1 MPERNSDVKEMN
13 EVEKKVKIG
22 LWRQRIGYGSSD
34 FACNLIWQMIS
45 LYLLYFYTNVMHLN
59 AGAVSVMF
67 LVTKVIDGISDLI
80 VGFLIDKTNTK
91 WGKSRPWIL
100 FGAVPFG
107 VAAVL
112 AFSVPDIGQTGML
125 IYAYITYILLSTA
138 YTVVNIP
145 MASILPAL
153 SEDPHERTVLAS
165 CRTFFSSIGSTVVSA
180 FALTLVDKF
189 GNGNEALG
197 FRIVMMIFGVVG
209 CLVFF
214 FCFFNTKERV
224 TIKQEKVSLKANIS
238 CLLHNK
244 PWKLFALNIVWFF
257 GGFVI
262 QASAVIYYFTYVV
275 QNTTL
280 VQIVAT
286 ITTLVPI
293 VANLC
298 APFLVKLT
306 SKRNLMVGGS
316 FVHMGGLLIIF
327 FGGTNVPVL
336 LAGAVI
342 AAAGY
347 GLKGSMHFAMQ
358 PDPVDYGEWKS
369 GVNTA
374 GTLSAVNGFIG
385 KVGMAIASS
394 IGAALLQF
402 GGFDANLATQT
413 ATAQTYITAMYIWVP
428 IITNIATII
437 TMMFYDLDKIYPQIV
452 KELDERRAN
461 A

>member
-1 MPERNSDVKEMN
+1 MN

-244 PWKLFALNIVWFF
+244 PWKLFAL
-257 GGFVI
+257 
-262 QASAVIYYFTYVV
+262 
-275 QNTTL
+275 
-280 VQIVAT
+280 
-286 ITTLVPI
+286 
-293 VANLC
+293 
-298 APFLVKLT
+298 
-306 SKRNLMVGGS
+306 
-316 FVHMGGLLIIF
+316 
-327 FGGTNVPVL
+327 
-336 LAGAVI
+336 
-342 AAAGY
+342 
-347 GLKGSMHFAMQ
+347 Q

-413 ATAQTYITAMYIWVP
+413 ATAQTYITVMYIWVP

>member
-1 MPERNSDVKEMN
+1 MSNTNNNQS
-13 EVEKKVKIG
+13 IG
-22 LWRQRIGYGSSD
+22 VWRQRIGYGSSD

-59 AGAVSVMF
+59 AAAVSVMF
-67 LVTKVIDGISDLI
+67 LVTKVFDGVTDLI

-100 FGAVPFG
+100 FGAIPFG
-107 VAAVL
+107 VTSVL
-112 AFSVPDIGQTGML
+112 AFSVPNISQTGML
-125 IYAYITYILLSTA
+125 IYAYVTYILLSTS

-153 SEDPHERTVLAS
+153 SDDANERTVLAS

-197 FRIVMMIFGVVG
+197 FRIVMMIFGVIG

-214 FCFFNTKERV
+214 FCFFNTRERV
-224 TIKQEKVSLKANIS
+224 TITSEKVSLKANIL
-238 CLLHNK
+238 CLIHNK
-244 PWKLFALNIVWFF
+244 PWRLFALNIIWLF
-257 GGFVI
+257 GGLII
-262 QASAVIYYFTYVV
+262 QSSAVIYYFTYVV
-275 QNTTL
+275 GNTAL

-293 VANLC
+293 VTNLC

-306 SKRNLMVGGS
+306 TKRNLMTAGS
-316 FVHMGGLLIIF
+316 LVQIGGLLMIF

-336 LAGAVI
+336 IIGAVI
-342 AAAGY
+342 GAAGY
-347 GLKGSMHFAMQ
+347 GLRGSMHFAMQ

-385 KVGMAIASS
+385 KVGMAVASS
-394 IGAALLQF
+394 VGAALLAA
-402 GGFDANLATQT
+402 GGFDANAAVQASSAQT
-413 ATAQTYITAMYIWVP
+413 AITAMYIWVP
-428 IITNIATII
+428 VVMNIASVI
-437 TMMFYDLDKIYPQIV
+437 TMAFYDLDKIYPDIV
-452 KELDERRAN
+452 KELDERRAKLSAN
-461 A
+461 K

>member
-1 MPERNSDVKEMN
+1 
-13 EVEKKVKIG
+13 
-22 LWRQRIGYGSSD
+22 
-34 FACNLIWQMIS
+34 MIS

-59 AGAVSVMF
+59 AGAVSIMF
-67 LVTKVIDGISDLI
+67 LVTKFIDGVSDLI
-80 VGFLIDKTNTK
+80 VGYLIDKTNTR

-100 FGAVPFG
+100 FGAIPFG
-107 VAAVL
+107 VTAVL

-125 IYAYITYILLSTA
+125 IYAYVTYILLSTS
-138 YTVVNIP
+138 YTIVNIP

-153 SEDPHERTVLAS
+153 SENPHERTVLAS
-165 CRTFFSSIGSTVVSA
+165 CRTFFSSVGSTVVSA

-197 FRIVMMIFGVVG
+197 FRIVMIIFGVIG

-224 TIKQEKVSLKANIS
+224 MVQAEKVSLKANIS
-238 CLLHNK
+238 CLLHNG

-257 GGFVI
+257 GGYVI

-275 QNTTL
+275 QNTSM

-293 VANLC
+293 VTNLL

-306 SKRNLMVGGS
+306 SKRNLMIGGS
-316 FVHMGGLLIIF
+316 MVHAGGLLIIF

-336 LAGAVI
+336 IGGAVV

-402 GGFDANLATQT
+402 GGFDAALSVQS
-413 ATAQTYITAMYIWVP
+413 ATAQSYITTMYIWVP
-428 IITNIATII
+428 IVMNIATII
-437 TMMFYDLDKIYPQIV
+437 TMMFYNLDKIYPQII
-452 KELDERRAN
+452 KKLDERRA

>member
-1 MPERNSDVKEMN
+1 
-13 EVEKKVKIG
+13 
-22 LWRQRIGYGSSD
+22 
-34 FACNLIWQMIS
+34 
-45 LYLLYFYTNVMHLN
+45 
-59 AGAVSVMF
+59 MF
-67 LVTKVIDGISDLI
+67 LVTKFIDGVSDLI
-80 VGFLIDKTNTK
+80 VGYLIDKTNTR

-107 VAAVL
+107 VTAVL

-125 IYAYITYILLSTA
+125 IYAYVTYILLSTS
-138 YTVVNIP
+138 YTIVNIP

-153 SEDPHERTVLAS
+153 SENPHERTVLAS
-165 CRTFFSSIGSTVVSA
+165 CRTFFSSVGSTVVSA

-197 FRIVMMIFGVVG
+197 FRIVMIIFGVIG

-224 TIKQEKVSLKANIS
+224 MVQAEKVSLKANIS
-238 CLLHNK
+238 CLLHNG

-257 GGFVI
+257 GGYVI

-275 QNTTL
+275 QNVAM

-293 VANLC
+293 VTNLL
-298 APFLVKLT
+298 APLFVKLT
-306 SKRNLMVGGS
+306 SKRNLMIGGS
-316 FVHMGGLLIIF
+316 AVHAGGLLIIF
-327 FGGTNVPVL
+327 FGSTNVPVL
-336 LAGAVI
+336 IGGAVI

-402 GGFDANLATQT
+402 GGFDAVLSVQS
-413 ATAQTYITAMYIWVP
+413 ATAQSYITTMYIWVP
-428 IITNIATII
+428 IVMNIATII
-437 TMMFYDLDKIYPQIV
+437 TMMFYNLDKIYPQII
-452 KELDERRAN
+452 KELDERRA

>member
-1 MPERNSDVKEMN
+1 MPERNLEVKEMN

-67 LVTKVIDGISDLI
+67 LVTKVIDGISDRI

-244 PWKLFALNIVWFF
+244 PWKLFAL
-257 GGFVI
+257 
-262 QASAVIYYFTYVV
+262 
-275 QNTTL
+275 
-280 VQIVAT
+280 
-286 ITTLVPI
+286 
-293 VANLC
+293 
-298 APFLVKLT
+298 
-306 SKRNLMVGGS
+306 
-316 FVHMGGLLIIF
+316 
-327 FGGTNVPVL
+327 
-336 LAGAVI
+336 
-342 AAAGY
+342 
-347 GLKGSMHFAMQ
+347 Q

-413 ATAQTYITAMYIWVP
+413 ATAQAYITAMYIWVP

>member
-1 MPERNSDVKEMN
+1 
-13 EVEKKVKIG
+13 
-22 LWRQRIGYGSSD
+22 
-34 FACNLIWQMIS
+34 
-45 LYLLYFYTNVMHLN
+45 
-59 AGAVSVMF
+59 MF
-67 LVTKVIDGISDLI
+67 LVTKFIDGVSDLI
-80 VGFLIDKTNTK
+80 VGYLIDKTNTR

-100 FGAVPFG
+100 FGAIPFG
-107 VAAVL
+107 VTAVL

-125 IYAYITYILLSTA
+125 IYAYVTYILLSTS
-138 YTVVNIP
+138 YTIVNIP
-145 MASILPAL
+145 MASILPGL
-153 SEDPHERTVLAS
+153 SENPHERTVLAS
-165 CRTFFSSIGSTVVSA
+165 CRTFFSSVGSTVVSA

-189 GNGNEALG
+189 GSGNEALG
-197 FRIVMMIFGVVG
+197 FRIVMIIFGVIG

-224 TIKQEKVSLKANIS
+224 MVQAEKVSLKANIS
-238 CLLHNK
+238 CLLHNG

-257 GGFVI
+257 GGYVI

-275 QNTTL
+275 QNTSM

-293 VANLC
+293 VTNLL

-306 SKRNLMVGGS
+306 SKRNLMIGGS
-316 FVHMGGLLIIF
+316 VVHAGGLLIIF

-336 LAGAVI
+336 IGGAVI

-402 GGFDANLATQT
+402 GGFDAALSVQS
-413 ATAQTYITAMYIWVP
+413 ATAQSYITTMYIWVP
-428 IITNIATII
+428 IVMNIATII
-437 TMMFYDLDKIYPQIV
+437 TMMFYNLDKIYPQII
-452 KELDERRAN
+452 KELDERRA

>member
-1 MPERNSDVKEMN
+1 
-13 EVEKKVKIG
+13 
-22 LWRQRIGYGSSD
+22 
-34 FACNLIWQMIS
+34 
-45 LYLLYFYTNVMHLN
+45 
-59 AGAVSVMF
+59 MF
-67 LVTKVIDGISDLI
+67 LVTKFIDGVSDLI
-80 VGFLIDKTNTK
+80 VGYLIDKTNTR

-107 VAAVL
+107 VTAVL

-125 IYAYITYILLSTA
+125 IYTYVTYILLLTS
-138 YTVVNIP
+138 YTIVNIP

-153 SEDPHERTVLAS
+153 SENPHERTVLAS
-165 CRTFFSSIGSTVVSA
+165 CRTFFSSVGSTVVSA

-197 FRIVMMIFGVVG
+197 FRIVMIIFGVIG

-224 TIKQEKVSLKANIS
+224 MVQAEKVSLKANIS
-238 CLLHNK
+238 CLLHNG

-257 GGFVI
+257 GGYVI

-275 QNTTL
+275 QNVAM

-293 VANLC
+293 VTNLL
-298 APFLVKLT
+298 APFFVKLT
-306 SKRNLMVGGS
+306 SKRNLMIGGS
-316 FVHMGGLLIIF
+316 AVHAGGLLIIF

-336 LAGAVI
+336 IGGAVI

-402 GGFDANLATQT
+402 GGFDAALSVQS
-413 ATAQTYITAMYIWVP
+413 ATAQSYITTMYIWVP
-428 IITNIATII
+428 IVMNIATII
-437 TMMFYDLDKIYPQIV
+437 TMMFYNLDKIYPQII
-452 KELDERRAN
+452 KELDERRA

>member
-1 MPERNSDVKEMN
+1 
-13 EVEKKVKIG
+13 
-22 LWRQRIGYGSSD
+22 
-34 FACNLIWQMIS
+34 
-45 LYLLYFYTNVMHLN
+45 
-59 AGAVSVMF
+59 MF
-67 LVTKVIDGISDLI
+67 LVTKFIDGVSDLI
-80 VGFLIDKTNTK
+80 VGYLIDKTNTR

-107 VAAVL
+107 VTAVL

-125 IYAYITYILLSTA
+125 IYTYVTYILLSTS
-138 YTVVNIP
+138 YTIVNIP

-153 SEDPHERTVLAS
+153 SENPHERTVLAS
-165 CRTFFSSIGSTVVSA
+165 CRTFFSSVGSTVVSA

-197 FRIVMMIFGVVG
+197 FRIVMIIFGVIG

-224 TIKQEKVSLKANIS
+224 MVQAEKVSLKANIS
-238 CLLHNK
+238 CLLHNG

-257 GGFVI
+257 GGYVI

-275 QNTTL
+275 QNVAM

-293 VANLC
+293 VTNLL
-298 APFLVKLT
+298 APFFVKLT
-306 SKRNLMVGGS
+306 SKRNLMIGGS
-316 FVHMGGLLIIF
+316 AVHAGGLLIIF

-336 LAGAVI
+336 IGGAVI

-394 IGAALLQF
+394 IGAALLHF
-402 GGFDANLATQT
+402 GGFDAALSVQS
-413 ATAQTYITAMYIWVP
+413 ATAQSYITTMYIWVP
-428 IITNIATII
+428 IVMNIATII
-437 TMMFYDLDKIYPQIV
+437 TMMFYNLDKIYPQII
-452 KELDERRAN
+452 KELDERRA

>member
-1 MPERNSDVKEMN
+1 
-13 EVEKKVKIG
+13 
-22 LWRQRIGYGSSD
+22 
-34 FACNLIWQMIS
+34 
-45 LYLLYFYTNVMHLN
+45 
-59 AGAVSVMF
+59 MF
-67 LVTKVIDGISDLI
+67 LVTKFIDGVSDLI
-80 VGFLIDKTNTK
+80 VGYLIDKTNTR

-107 VAAVL
+107 VTAVL

-125 IYAYITYILLSTA
+125 IYAYVTYILLSTS
-138 YTVVNIP
+138 YTIVNIP

-153 SEDPHERTVLAS
+153 SENPHERTVLAS
-165 CRTFFSSIGSTVVSA
+165 CRTFFSSVGSTVVSA

-197 FRIVMMIFGVVG
+197 FRIVMIIFGVIG

-224 TIKQEKVSLKANIS
+224 MVQAEKVSLKANIS
-238 CLLHNK
+238 CLLHNG

-257 GGFVI
+257 GGYVI

-275 QNTTL
+275 QNVAM

-293 VANLC
+293 VTNLL
-298 APFLVKLT
+298 APFFVKLT
-306 SKRNLMVGGS
+306 SKRNLMIGGS
-316 FVHMGGLLIIF
+316 AVHAGGLLIIF

-336 LAGAVI
+336 IGGAVI

-402 GGFDANLATQT
+402 GGFDAALSVQS
-413 ATAQTYITAMYIWVP
+413 ATAQSYITTMYIWVP
-428 IITNIATII
+428 IVMNIATII
-437 TMMFYDLDKIYPQIV
+437 TMMFYNLDKIYPQII
-452 KELDERRAN
+452 KELDERRA